1 MNKFKGNKF
10 ISILV
15 ISLLLITAIPITTF
29 ASNDLYSD
37 MVVLLKDYGNKLS
50 GANGLI
56 LIPTGPTQ
64 ELGYMQ
70 AEWGDKYKKVHEE
83 WGDYWVK
90 DGETISHL
98 YAITK
103 SNYAPPRSTLSWRT
117 VAYKYDLPYSSN
129 PSDLYDKNRV
139 KYTTD
144 WIDYLSLQQEWVSLV
159 HRTDAYKNGNY
170 LMYDKM
176 TVPASTLHRGIP
188 QDELD
193 EADIL
198 IQVAKVQIYNPQTGE
213 VFDEFVVDLR
223 DTTVLQQIGA
233 KHGMQGETGF
243 WQSRSQIIQLKSKQ
257 DKHGPDFI
265 VTGKNA
271 YEGDPGDTAKVEV
284 ELINAGDKQ
293 TTDFGAM
300 RDGGNWGNPKV
311 DGKGKLLIYDN
322 EITLSQKQTKKY
334 TLDVTIPELG
344 EVTTIEF
351 RANIDGYTPNNEM
364 TLENNSLIVNV
375 KATGTDVRAAQLGVS
390 EKRITKAYNLTDIGN
405 LITFNFTYGSTGY
418 HSYTC
423 GAKDCSGHTHAR
435 SSKVDPFYNYWV
447 DHRNALNE
455 LLLGTVYPFEP
466 NYNDTDTTKGSR
478 GDYGEAR
485 WSGGRDTLT
494 PNMSFVVWRG
504 KDIPTL
510 AEYKESSGHPLINLG
525 LKIGK
530 VPQNERNTVG
540 GYTDSFTILLG
551 MNPNGDYY
559 TSFQC
564 SHGDGS
570 TQSHSSSDK
579 AEYNADVNILSYL
592 GEENTGD
599 EIPSANTNSSF
610 KSNGVNFNNSQ
621 TGGLY
626 GKSSG
631 FPIRDESKKLEF
643 HPYVQMAFDYPYDK
657 DNIQGTKAVNVLA
670 QHKSTII
677 PTDFVNVGWVR
688 SVNPTINISSNQW
701 LKHKR
706 AEKYGKD
713 ATLPGGA
720 MYQLDTKGNSS
731 KVAVTTW
738 QHYLAQEQQAALI
751 NDGSYF
757 TLSNANTRHT
767 DLVAETKESLNTLD
781 VEQYVHPRD
790 NVANAFEG
798 GSKVKGKG
806 QNMSIEGRTFK
817 LSTFDKHH
825 LVYNSNKNSKNVA
838 EADIDIISE
847 NSSRTYYKVYA
858 DIDGNVYVQK
868 STNGSSW
875 ATLDKL
881 PKSQNAS
888 SLGNAESIE
897 LDNKTKIVTNLIN
910 ALDRNKGNDPS
921 VGNGPQWY
929 NEAWDG
935 IFVVKNDTVI
945 EVGLNEPANRV
956 SILDPRL
963 TPPQASQHDLY
974 TKAYSSQ
981 FRLNTKSY
989 SNINKPE
996 GYIGK
1001 FGDMDIIL
1009 PEMMNMHY
1017 SKKFYIPS
1025 GTVED
1030 NIYIN

>member
-1 MNKFKGNKF
+1 M
-10 ISILV
+10 
-15 ISLLLITAIPITTF
+15 A
-29 ASNDLYSD
+29 
-37 MVVLLKDYGNKLS
+37 
-50 GANGLI
+50 
-56 LIPTGPTQ
+56 GPQ
-64 ELGYMQ
+64 RDEY
-70 AEWGDKYKKVHEE
+70 
-83 WGDYWVK
+83 
-90 DGETISHL
+90 
-98 YAITK
+98 
-103 SNYAPPRSTLSWRT
+103 NY
-117 VAYKYDLPYSSN
+117 
-129 PSDLYDKNRV
+129 
-139 KYTTD
+139 
-144 WIDYLSLQQEWVSLV
+144 
-159 HRTDAYKNGNY
+159 
-170 LMYDKM
+170 
-176 TVPASTLHRGIP
+176 
-188 QDELD
+188 
-193 EADIL
+193 
-198 IQVAKVQIYNPQTGE
+198 
-213 VFDEFVVDLR
+213 
-223 DTTVLQQIGA
+223 
-233 KHGMQGETGF
+233 
-243 WQSRSQIIQLKSKQ
+243 
-257 DKHGPDFI
+257 
-265 VTGKNA
+265 
-271 YEGDPGDTAKVEV
+271 
-284 ELINAGDKQ
+284 
-293 TTDFGAM
+293 
-300 RDGGNWGNPKV
+300 
-311 DGKGKLLIYDN
+311 
-322 EITLSQKQTKKY
+322 
-334 TLDVTIPELG
+334 
-344 EVTTIEF
+344 
-351 RANIDGYTPNNEM
+351 
-364 TLENNSLIVNV
+364 IVNHNN
-375 KATGTDVRAAQLGVS
+375 
-390 EKRITKAYNLTDIGN
+390 I
-405 LITFNFTYGSTGY
+405 
-418 HSYTC
+418 
-423 GAKDCSGHTHAR
+423 
-435 SSKVDPFYNYWV
+435 
-447 DHRNALNE
+447 LNE
-455 LLLGTVYPFEP
+455 KLLGTVDPFKY
-466 NYNDTDTTKGSR
+466 NYNGTDSIVGTR
-478 GDYGEAR
+478 GKPAKAK
-485 WSGGRDTLT
+485 WSGGSDSIS

-504 KDIPTL
+504 KDVPTI
-510 AEYKESSGHPLINLG
+510 ASYKEQANHDLTKLG
-525 LKIGK
+525 LPISK
-530 VPQNERNTVG
+530 VPQTLREGTYQDNFMVSLRKN
-540 GYTDSFTILLG
+540 S
-551 MNPNGDYY
+551 MGDY
-559 TSFQC
+559 TTVFEC
-564 SHGDGS
+564 SCGNYR
-570 TQSHSSSDK
+570 TQNHTTDFLRDHDV
-579 AEYNADVNILSYL
+579 DVNILSYL
-592 GEENTGD
+592 GEENTGAETSSGD
-599 EIPSANTNSSF
+599 TNSSF
-610 KSNGVNFNNSQ
+610 KANGVNFNNAQ

-631 FPIRDESKKLEF
+631 FPIRDENKKLEF

-657 DNIQGTKAVNVLA
+657 DNPQGTKAVNVLA

-731 KVAVTTW
+731 KVGVTTW
-738 QHYLAQEQQAALI
+738 QHYLAEEQQAALI

-757 TLSNANTRHT
+757 TLSNANNRHN

-790 NVANAFEG
+790 NVDNAFEG

-858 DIDGNVYVQK
+858 DVDGNVYVQK

-945 EVGLNEPANRV
+945 EVGLNEPAHRV